1 MGVAPVAPAAVSGSG
16 DHVVERESARP
27 AGRIVPRAQN
37 GAAPS
42 AHAPRAP
49 AAKVAATT
57 EPGGYVVGA
66 GDSLWSIGEHLLRA
80 RGEAASPAAVAR
92 MVHELWVANRS
103 HIASGSPD
111 LIEPGTRLTLP
122 PG

>member
-1 MGVAPVAPAAVSGSG
+1 MGVAPAAVSGSG
-16 DHVVERESARP
+16 GHLVERESARP
-27 AGRIVPRAQN
+27 TNPVAPPAQN

-42 AHAPRAP
+42 ARAARAP
-49 AAKVAATT
+49 AAKVAAPPT
-57 EPGGYVVGA
+57 EPGHYVVGA

-80 RGEAASPAAVAR
+80 RGEAATPAAVAR
-92 MVHELWVANRS
+92 MVHELWAANRS
-103 HIASGSPD
+103 RIASGSPD